1 MGESQGTLDTT
12 ELFRLATIA
21 ADASYSPYSKFRV
34 GAALLCDDGT
44 VVCGANVE
52 NRSYGLTICAERSA
66 MVSAIAQGKSGFT
79 ALVISCPDAD
89 YPVSPC
95 GACRQFIS
103 EFVEPGF
110 RIRFGGSDGRFVD
123 TTMGELFP
131 HDALH
136 ELSTR

>member
-1 MGESQGTLDTT
+1 MDNKKLL
-12 ELFRLATIA
+12 ELARVA
-21 ADASYSPYSKFRV
+21 AERSYSPYSKFRV
-34 GAALLCDDGT
+34 GAALLCEDGS

-52 NRSYGLTICAERSA
+52 NRSYGLAICAERSA
-66 MVSAIAQGKSGFT
+66 IVSAIAQGKT
-79 ALVISCPDAD
+79 EYRAIAVYCPDAS

-103 EFVEPGF
+103 EFVEPDFPVIFAGN
-110 RIRFGGSDGRFVD
+110 DGTEVE

-136 ELSTR
+136 ELGKRSG